1 MLLLIID
8 RPDHSLQH
16 IRSLIFPAK
25 RRKLVTMKKRK
36 ERVFSESTLSSV
48 VGIIAE
54 GSTPLTPAASESKA
68 HKVVIEVIDEANE
81 GLGD

>member
-25 RRKLVTMKKRK
+25 RRKVFTMKKRK
-36 ERVFSESTLSSV
+36 ERVSSESTLSSV
-48 VGIIAE
+48 VGITAE
-54 GSTPLTPAASESKA
+54 GSAALTPATSESKA
-68 HKVVIEVIDEANE
+68 QKVVVDVIDEADE